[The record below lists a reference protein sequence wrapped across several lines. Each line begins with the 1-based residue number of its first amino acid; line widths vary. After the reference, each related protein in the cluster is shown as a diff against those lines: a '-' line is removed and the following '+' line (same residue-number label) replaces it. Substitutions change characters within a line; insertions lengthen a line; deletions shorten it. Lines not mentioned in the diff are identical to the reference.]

1 VGKAP
6 TEQILSLIYWKNLIV
21 MRKILRV
28 WLNARVECL
37 LVVLILCFAYPAY
50 GIDINLRWDPN
61 VEPDLSGYKIYYKTG
76 SPGPP
81 YNGWGALEGDSPIE
95 IDAYQVLIGNACEF
109 TISDLDGT
117 QVYYFVVTA
126 FDTECNESDYS
137 NEVSFNCGGQPD
149 YPTISDMWPLKAE
162 PRTRVILFGSGFGDT
177 QQDSVVNIGR
187 TQFDLDHGKLEFWSD
202 AIIEITIPF
211 GLKECEWFID
221 GDGTYREQNVWVTV
235 DGVDSNE
242 KALKVM
248 KPETCP

>member
-1 VGKAP
+1 
-6 TEQILSLIYWKNLIV
+6 
-21 MRKILRV
+21 MRRILRV
-28 WLNARVECL
+28 WSNARAVCL
-37 LVVLILCFAYPAY
+37 IIVLVLCFAYPAN
-50 GIDINLRWDPN
+50 GIDITLEWRPN

-76 SPGPP
+76 FSGPP

-95 IDAYQVLIGNACEF
+95 IDACQVLVGNACEF
-109 TISDLDGT
+109 TITDLDET

-126 FDTECNESDYS
+126 FDTERNESDYS
-137 NEVSFNCGGQPD
+137 NEVCFNCGKQSD
-149 YPTISDMWPLKAE
+149 YPTISHIWPLQAE
-162 PRTRVILFGSGFGDT
+162 PLTRVILFGSGFGDT
-177 QQDSVVNIGR
+177 QQDSVVNIGGK
-187 TQFDLDHGKLEFWSD
+187 QFDLGHGKLEFWSD

-221 GDGTYREQNVWVTV
+221 GDGTYREKNVWVTV